1 MDRAEY
7 LFFCLC
13 PLWPGLASSDRD
25 ILLPASDTESE
36 YATSSGVS
44 PGLSDLVITDNKPD
58 TDRDQE
64 PRYDVISLK
73 SINETLNR
81 WLLILSL
88 LDTLDRYSVGIVE
101 LQLQV

>member
-7 LFFCLC
+7 LFVCLC

-64 PRYDVISLK
+64 PRYHVISLK
-73 SINETLNR
+73 GKGASTKR
-81 WLLILSL
+81 STDRSL
-88 LDTLDRYSVGIVE
+88 FGWHSGATASSLE
-101 LQLQV
+101 